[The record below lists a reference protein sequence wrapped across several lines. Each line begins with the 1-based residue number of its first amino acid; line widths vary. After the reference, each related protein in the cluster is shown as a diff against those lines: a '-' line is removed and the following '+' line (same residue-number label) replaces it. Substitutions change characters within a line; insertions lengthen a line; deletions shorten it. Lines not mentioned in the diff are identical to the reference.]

1 MAVCSA
7 ADLLRMQ
14 MLSHCGRSCAVRSVA
29 PAALRNDRVHRCIA
43 VHATSARISA
53 ADDSLLCSMLPARLA
68 HAAGCRLPAAAC
80 GTTSAAL
87 RIPRFAGDQAT

>member
-1 MAVCSA
+1 MAVCPA
-7 ADLLRMQ
+7 ADPLHMQ
-14 MLSHCGRSCAVRSVA
+14 MLSHRGSSCAVRSVA
-29 PAALRNDRVHRCIA
+29 PAALRNDRVHRCTA
-43 VHATSARISA
+43 VHATSAVSA

-87 RIPRFAGDQAT
+87 WNPRFAGDRAT